1 MAAVDSMLL
10 TLEEEIK
17 NANTVKD
24 MVIERLMDDKV
35 ITSQQAEDY
44 VDKWQVIIIKP
55 AWFERWMEKLNIKTP
70 NSYRYKYVRFED

>member
-24 MVIERLMDDKV
+24 LVIQRLVDDKV
-35 ITSQQAEDY
+35 LTDQQAGDY
-44 VDKWQVIIIKP
+44 ADKWQVIIIKP
-55 AWFERWMEKLNIKTP
+55 SWFERWMEKLNIKTP
-70 NSYRYKYVRFED
+70 NNYRYKYVRFED

>member
-70 NSYRYKYVRFED
+70 NSYRYKYVKFED

>member
-24 MVIERLMDDKV
+24 LVIQRLVNDKV
-35 ITSQQAEDY
+35 LTDQQAGDY
-44 VDKWQVIIIKP
+44 ADKWQVIIIKP
-55 AWFERWMEKLNIKTP
+55 SWFERWMEKLNIKTP
-70 NSYRYKYVRFED
+70 NNYRYKYVRFED

>member
-24 MVIERLMDDKV
+24 LVIQRLVDDKV
-35 ITSQQAEDY
+35 LTDQQAGDY
-44 VDKWQVIIIKP
+44 ADKWQVIIIKP
-55 AWFERWMEKLNIKTP
+55 SWFERWMKKLNIKTP
-70 NSYRYKYVRFED
+70 TNYRYKYVRFED